1 MMWRTHSSQAS
12 ISIIL
17 GLRLTFEPTRKI
29 FHRKC
34 VNLNFISIV
43 SSPSVLAIQKTYL
56 KNASDFCL
64 EKQELQTSLKVS
76 SENFANYGLYRLQ
89 FLNLRCATTNH
100 NFFYSPPILFSVF
113 KYIFKHIQVCVLV
126 YIMRLIQ
133 TSALAT

>member
-12 ISIIL
+12 IIIIL

-29 FHRKC
+29 FLRKC
-34 VNLNFISIV
+34 VTLNFIFIV
-43 SSPSVLAIQKTYL
+43 SSPSVLAIQKTYR
-56 KNASDFCL
+56 KNASDFSL
-64 EKQELQTSLKVS
+64 EKQDLQTSLKVS
-76 SENFANYGLYRLQ
+76 SKNFANNGLYWLQ

-100 NFFYSPPILFSVF
+100 NFFIPLQFFSVF

-126 YIMRLIQ
+126 YIIRLIQ